1 MPEGSA
7 QSATAPGKTV
17 DRVVFFTDA
26 VFAIAMTLLVI
37 EIPRPDSADFAVGNG
52 VSKATAASKLWHFL
66 TAQDGSFFAYL
77 LAFYLLWIVWRE
89 HHALFD
95 QVARLSGPM
104 VGLHFPLLLLVAFLP
119 YPTTVIGHYLE
130 NPVAALLFTLA
141 VGGLLLC
148 RSALQLRAY
157 RDGVLQPQVDLKRFR
172 AKVTVSFIVTG
183 YWLATLAVVWWT
195 PWVLIP
201 WILTS
206 VVAAAT
212 EQVMKRHLAAHA
224 EENGTG

>member
-1 MPEGSA
+1 MSESPA
-7 QSATAPGKTV
+7 RSATAPGQSV

-37 EIPRPDSADFAVGNG
+37 EIPRPDSADFTIGDG
-52 VSKATAASKLWHFL
+52 VSKASGAVKLWHFL
-66 TAQDGSFFAYL
+66 TAQDSSFFAYL

-89 HHALFD
+89 HHELFD
-95 QVARLSGPM
+95 QVTRLSGPM
-104 VGLHFPLLLLVAFLP
+104 IGLHFPLLLLVAFLP
-119 YPTTVIGHYLE
+119 YPTTIVGHYLD
-130 NPVAALLFTLA
+130 NPVAALLFALA

-148 RSALQLRAY
+148 RSAIQLRAY
-157 RDGVLQPQVDLKRFR
+157 RDGVLQPEVDKERFR
-172 AKVTVSFIVTG
+172 ANLTVSFIVTG

-206 VVAAAT
+206 GVAAVAHR
-212 EQVMKRHLAAHA
+212 VMARRLAAHA
-224 EENGTG
+224 RDHGAG

>member
-1 MPEGSA
+1 MSEGSA
-7 QSATAPGKTV
+7 RSAIAPGHSV
-17 DRVVFFTDA
+17 DRMVFFTDA

-37 EIPRPDSADFAVGNG
+37 EIPRPDFITGD
-52 VSKATAASKLWHFL
+52 VSKARAVAKLWHFL
-66 TAQDGSFFAYL
+66 TAQDSSFFAYL

-89 HHALFD
+89 HHELFD
-95 QVARLSGPM
+95 QVTRLSGPM
-104 VGLHFPLLLLVAFLP
+104 IGLHFPLLLVVAFLP
-119 YPTTVIGHYLE
+119 YPTTIVGHYLD

-148 RSALQLRAY
+148 RSAIQWRAY
-157 RDGVLQPQVDLKRFR
+157 RDGLLAPEVDKERFR
-172 AKVTVSFIVTG
+172 ANVTVSFIVTG

-206 VVAAAT
+206 VVATAT
-212 EQVMKRHLAAHA
+212 QRVMKRHL
-224 EENGTG
+224 TGGVSGP